1 MPRNTVLAGIT
12 ALALG
17 LSGIALAVPLSASA
31 DQPDFICEDLDSGK
45 INTVGDPSTVTVY
58 APPGYLIDGYCVK
71 AATIKV
77 FVPVVPPAATVV
89 VDHPNVN
96 SVSHYSLSYVQ
107 IVEEPDVATATLE
120 FVAATCDAAQAPKLP
135 GSSISNATWGS
146 DTDASPLGYNIVAT
160 ANPGAEFADGDGVS
174 EDNLTKTFTGTL
186 DDVLDDPSCDEVVP
200 DLATA
205 SLAFTSAS

>member
-1 MPRNTVLAGIT
+1 LLPESHIRVPVAEFPYTPRSGAPSGAAYPEDRKVHLTMPRNTVLAGIT

-31 DQPDFICEDLDSGK
+31 DQPDFICEELDSGK

-89 VDHPNVN
+89 VDHPTVKPTGF
-96 SVSHYSLSYVQ
+96 SAR
-107 IVEEPDVATATLE
+107 ATR
-120 FVAATCDAAQAPKLP
+120 
-135 GSSISNATWGS
+135 
-146 DTDASPLGYNIVAT
+146 SPMRA
-160 ANPGAEFADGDGVS
+160 
-174 EDNLTKTFTGTL
+174 
-186 DDVLDDPSCDEVVP
+186 
-200 DLATA
+200 A
-205 SLAFTSAS
+205 SLVSPSKPITGGATSTVA